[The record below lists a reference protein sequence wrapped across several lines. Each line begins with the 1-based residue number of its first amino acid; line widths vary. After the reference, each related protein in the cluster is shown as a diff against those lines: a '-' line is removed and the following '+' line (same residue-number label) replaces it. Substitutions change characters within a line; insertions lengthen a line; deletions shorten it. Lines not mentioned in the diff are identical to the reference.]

1 MARATRTLRTRNLT
15 TKAFAFRFILLIVI
29 TAIFIFD
36 TLSKLEIAAAV
47 FYIVVILIGSRGFS
61 RLGVIALSSICF
73 ALTVISFFATKTG
86 DLQTGLANTL
96 IALMALVSTTYI
108 VVWAKTAEQNAIR
121 ALERLN
127 RVARIQSLGELIA
140 SIGHE
145 INQPLAAATVSADA
159 CRNWLFRDPPD
170 IDRAKAALERV
181 TRETSR
187 AAAVIERIRSLSKNE
202 APYKEFFDL
211 NTIVAETLEISAQ
224 QIDTI
229 GIHLEWNKAD
239 QPLII
244 EADRV
249 QLMQVTSNLVL
260 NAISAVKTQK
270 STNRFISVTTR
281 RDENHKVCLII
292 TDTGCGIAES
302 DLAHIFDAFWTKR
315 EGGTGL
321 GLTLVRAIVEAHK
334 GIIEARHNPH
344 GGASFK
350 VVFPEARQRPINSDK
365 EAKHD

>member
-1 MARATRTLRTRNLT
+1 VAIATRTFRTRNLT
-15 TKAFAFRFILLIVI
+15 KKAFALRCLLLIVI
-29 TAIFIFD
+29 IAIFIFD

-61 RLGVIALSSICF
+61 RSGIVALSSICF
-73 ALTVISFFATKTG
+73 ALTVISFFATKTD

-96 IALMALVSTTYI
+96 IALMALALTTYI
-108 VVWAKTAEQNAIR
+108 VIWAKTAEQNAIS
-121 ALERLN
+121 AIERLN

-159 CRNWLFRDPPD
+159 CRNWLYRDRPD
-170 IDRAKAALERV
+170 IERAKAALERV

-202 APYKEFFDL
+202 APNKELFDL
-211 NTIVAETLEISAQ
+211 NTIVAETLELSAQ
-224 QIDTI
+224 QIDAI
-229 GIHLEWNKAD
+229 GIHLEWDRAD
-239 QPLII
+239 HPLII
-244 EADRV
+244 EADHV
-249 QLMQVTSNLVL
+249 QMMQVTSNLIL
-260 NAISAVKTQK
+260 NAIAAVKTQEP
-270 STNRFISVTTR
+270 TNRFISVTTR
-281 RDENHKVCLII
+281 RDGNHKVCLII
-292 TDTGCGIAES
+292 TDTGCGIAEN

-350 VVFPEARQRPINSDK
+350 VLLPEAHQKPTNADK
-365 EAKHD
+365 EAKNE